1 MLYNIPMKKRAIII
15 DVDGT
20 AINSPSQKLPS
31 ERLVAAVKKIQDD
44 FYFSV
49 ATGRPWSFA
58 RPVIQALQLHD
69 LCIVSGGTQ
78 IRRADTGEVVW
89 QKTLSKKTVEAL
101 LAIFRQ
107 YPYAIVSNDVP
118 ENYADFA
125 VAPNDFQPTEPIY
138 FMAQIFIPDEL
149 AAKIVERFQSI
160 PEITC
165 VSTPSE
171 RLGLTNLYFVH
182 SEATKEHAVAEL
194 LRLQGIESANT
205 IGIGDGGNDI
215 HLFNAVGRK
224 IAMGNAVPA
233 LKAQADQV
241 IGSVTADGLAEFL
254 ESQVVS

>member
-1 MLYNIPMKKRAIII
+1 MLDNKPMKKRAIII

-31 ERLVAAVKKIQDD
+31 ERLVAAVKKIQRD

-58 RPVIQALQLHD
+58 RPVIEALQLHD

-89 QKTLSKKTVEAL
+89 QKTLSEQTVQAML
-101 LAIFRQ
+101 TIFRQ

-125 VAPNDFQPTEPIY
+125 VSPNEFQPSEPIY

-149 AAKIVERFQSI
+149 AATIASQFQSVL
-160 PEITC
+160 EVTC

-171 RLGLTNLYFVH
+171 RLSLTNLYFVH

-194 LRLQGIESANT
+194 LRLQGIEAADT
-205 IGIGDGGNDI
+205 IGVGDGGNDI

-233 LKAQADQV
+233 LKAQADLV
-241 IGSVTADGLAEFL
+241 IGAVTADGLAEFL